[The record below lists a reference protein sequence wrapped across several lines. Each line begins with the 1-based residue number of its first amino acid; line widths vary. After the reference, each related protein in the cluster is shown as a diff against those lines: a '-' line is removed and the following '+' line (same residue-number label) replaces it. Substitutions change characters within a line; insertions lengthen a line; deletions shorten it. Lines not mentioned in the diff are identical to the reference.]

1 MTYLQ
6 IVNAVLKRLRENQ
19 VDTVDFDEY
28 SALVGAFVNDAK
40 SQIEDSHT
48 WSALRSTILINTVS
62 GTSEYSITGSGNHP
76 IIQAIVNDTSNRF
89 ITFRDSVFFNR
100 AYYMG
105 QVLEG
110 TPVHFTMAGVDGSG
124 DLKIKLYPQPDAAYA
139 LRVDGAYQQADL
151 DSDATVMLIPA
162 NPVVQLAYAMALRE
176 RGESGGQSAQEQ
188 MIYADRVLS
197 DYIAIDANYFPTET
211 AFVVA

>member
-28 SALVGAFVNDAK
+28 SSLVGALVNDAK
-40 SQIEDSHT
+40 SQIEGSHS
-48 WSALRSTILINTVS
+48 WSALRSTKLISTVS
-62 GTSEYSITGSGNHP
+62 GTSEYSVTGSGNRP
-76 IIQAIVNDTSNRF
+76 IIKAFVNDTSNWL
-89 ITFRDSVFFNR
+89 ITSRDNDFFNR
-100 AYYMG
+100 AYYTG
-105 QVLEG
+105 QVTEG
-110 TPVHFTMAGVDGSG
+110 SPSNFMVIGIDGSG
-124 DLKIKLYPQPDAAYA
+124 DIKVKLYPQPDAVYA
-139 LRVDGAYQQADL
+139 LRVDGVYQQAEL
-151 DSDATVMLIPA
+151 SADADEMLIPS
-162 NPVVQLAYAMALRE
+162 NPVVQLSYAMALRE

>member
-28 SALVGAFVNDAK
+28 SSLVGALVNDAK
-40 SQIEDSHT
+40 SQIEGSHS
-48 WSALRSTILINTVS
+48 WSSLRSTKEINTVD
-62 GTSEYSITGSGNHP
+62 GTSEYSITDSGNHP
-76 IIQAIVNDTSNRF
+76 IICAIVNDTSNSL
-89 ITFRDSVFFNR
+89 ITFRDSNFFNR

-105 QVLEG
+105 AITEG
-110 TPVHFTMAGVDGSG
+110 SPTNFTMAGVDSNG
-124 DLKIKLYPQPDAAYA
+124 DVKIKLYPQPDAVYA
-139 LRVDGAYQQADL
+139 LRVDGIYHQADL
-151 DSDATVMLIPA
+151 DEDATQMLIPY

-188 MIYADRVLS
+188 MMYADRVLS

-211 AFVVA
+211 AYVVV

>member
-19 VDTVDFDEY
+19 VDTVEFDEY
-28 SALVGAFVNDAK
+28 SSLVGALVNDAK
-40 SQIEDSHT
+40 SQIEGSHS
-48 WSALRSTILINTVS
+48 WSSLRSTKSINTAQ
-62 GTSEYSITGSGNHP
+62 GTSEYSVTGSGNHP
-76 IIQAIVNDTSNRF
+76 IIHAVINDTSNQL
-89 ITFRDSVFFNR
+89 ITFRDSTFFNR

-110 TPVHFTMAGVDGSG
+110 SPTNFTMMGVDGNG
-124 DLKIKLYPQPDAAYA
+124 DINIKLYPQPDAVYA
-139 LRVDGAYQQADL
+139 LRVDGVYPQVDL
-151 DSDATVMLIPA
+151 DADSDVMTIPY

-188 MIYADRVLS
+188 MIYADRILS